1 VSTATLVPE
10 TRGLSGD
17 DAWAVLRRTG
27 RVRLLKD
34 AFQRMRVAD
43 GFSHARSFAFM
54 TSLVAVQGVIGLVG
68 LAGVLNKGGVSDI
81 IVATVRRAVPG
92 PAGQILTTAVA
103 QAHSTAAEHRYS
115 AVIVG
120 VLGCLVTG
128 TTALGQLERGLNRI
142 YGVEQDRPM
151 VHKYGRAL
159 GFTLIVGT
167 LASLAFGCL
176 AFGRALFGTGSSHG
190 LSTAWTIGRWPLGL
204 VLIAVAITFLFRWS
218 PRRCQP
224 RLSWLA
230 FGAGIS
236 VVLWALAT
244 AGLGFFYGLSSSF
257 GQTYGPLAGMIA
269 LLAWCLL
276 SSIALFYGA
285 AVAAQLEGVRAGES
299 APQDAEKV
307 AESEPDAAR
316 APVAAGVAVAS

>member
-1 VSTATLVPE
+1 MTA
-10 TRGLSGD
+10 
-17 DAWAVLRRTG
+17 
-27 RVRLLKD
+27 
-34 AFQRMRVAD
+34 
-43 GFSHARSFAFM
+43 
-54 TSLVAVQGVIGLVG
+54 LVAVQGVIGLVG
-68 LAGVLNKGGVSDI
+68 LAAVLNKGGVSDI

-142 YGVEQDRPM
+142 YGVEQDRPT
-151 VHKYGRAL
+151 VHKYGRA
-159 GFTLIVGT
+159 FFFALIVGT
-167 LASLAFGCL
+167 LASFSFGCL
-176 AFGRALFGTGSSHG
+176 AFGRQLFQGGSHG
-190 LSTAWTIGRWPLGL
+190 LSTVWTIGRWPLGL
-204 VLIAVAITFLFRWS
+204 ALIAVAITFLFRWS

-230 FGAGIS
+230 FGAAIS

-269 LLAWCLL
+269 LLVWCLL

-307 AESEPDAAR
+307 SDSEPDAQAAPAAAAAR
-316 APVAAGVAVAS
+316 VKVAS

>member
-1 VSTATLVPE
+1 MSTATLVPE

-17 DAWAVLRRTG
+17 DAWAVLQRTG
-27 RVRLLKD
+27 RSRLLKD

-54 TSLVAVQGVIGLVG
+54 TALVAIQGVIGLVG
-68 LAGVLNKGGVSDI
+68 LASVLNKGGVSDI

-92 PAGQILTTAVA
+92 PAGQVLTTAVA
-103 QAHSTAAEHRYS
+103 QAHSTAAEHQYG

-120 VLGCLVTG
+120 LLGCLVTG

-142 YGVEQDRPM
+142 YGVEQDRPF
-151 VHKYGRAL
+151 VHKYGRA
-159 GFTLIVGT
+159 FVFAVIVGT
-167 LASLAFGCL
+167 LASFAFGCL
-176 AFGRALFGTGSSHG
+176 AFGRELFRSGGSHG
-190 LSTAWTIGRWPLGL
+190 LSTAWSIGRWPLGL
-204 VLIAVAITFLFRWS
+204 ALIAAAITLLFRWS

-236 VVLWALAT
+236 VVLWTLAT
-244 AGLGFFYGLSSSF
+244 VGLGYFYRISSSF

-276 SSIALFYGA
+276 SSIALFFGA
-285 AVAAQLEGVRAGES
+285 AVAAQLEGVRAGET

-307 AESEPDAAR
+307 AESEPGAGR
-316 APVAAGVAVAS
+316 RSPVGVAS

>member
-1 VSTATLVPE
+1 MSTATLVPE

-17 DAWAVLRRTG
+17 DAWAVLQRTG
-27 RVRLLKD
+27 RTRLLKD

-54 TSLVAVQGVIGLVG
+54 TALVAIQGVIGLVG
-68 LAGVLNKGGVSDI
+68 LASVLNKGGVSDI

-92 PAGQILTTAVA
+92 PAGQVLTTAVA
-103 QAHSTAAEHRYS
+103 QAHSTAAEHQYG

-120 VLGCLVTG
+120 LLGCLVTG

-142 YGVEQDRPM
+142 YGVEQDRPF
-151 VHKYGRAL
+151 VHKYGRAFV
-159 GFTLIVGT
+159 FTVIVGT
-167 LASLAFGCL
+167 LASFAFGCL
-176 AFGRALFGTGSSHG
+176 AFGRELFRSGSSNG
-190 LSTAWTIGRWPLGL
+190 LSTAWSIGRWPLGL
-204 VLIAVAITFLFRWS
+204 ALIAAAITLLFRWS

-236 VVLWALAT
+236 VVLWTLAT
-244 AGLGFFYGLSSSF
+244 VGLGYFYRISSSF

-276 SSIALFYGA
+276 SSIALFFGA
-285 AVAAQLEGVRAGES
+285 AVAAQLEAVRAGAT

-307 AESEPDAAR
+307 AESEPGVGR
-316 APVAAGVAVAS
+316 RSPVGVAS

>member
-27 RVRLLKD
+27 RFRLLKD

-54 TSLVAVQGVIGLVG
+54 SALVAVQGVIGLVG
-68 LAGVLNKGGVSDI
+68 LAGALNKGGVSDV
-81 IVATVRRAVPG
+81 IVATIRRAVPG
-92 PAGQILTTAVA
+92 PAGQVLTTAVA
-103 QAHSTAAEHRYS
+103 HAHSTAAEHHYG

-120 VLGCLVTG
+120 VLGCLITG

-142 YGVEQDRPM
+142 YGVEQDRPSLR
-151 VHKYGRAL
+151 KYGLAL
-159 GFTLIVGT
+159 IFALSAGT
-167 LASLAFGCL
+167 LALLAFGCL
-176 AFGRALFGTGSSHG
+176 AFGRELFGRGSGADNG
-190 LSTAWTIGRWPLGL
+190 LSTAWNIARWPLGL
-204 VLIAVAITFLFRWS
+204 ALIATAIALLFRWS

-230 FGAGIS
+230 FGAGVS

-244 AGLGFFYGLSSSF
+244 AGLGFFYRFSSSF

-269 LLAWCLL
+269 LLVWCLL

-285 AVAAQLEGVRAGES
+285 AIAAQLEGVRAGES

-307 AESEPDAAR
+307 AESEPGAQR
-316 APVAAGVAVAS
+316 VPVAVTS

>member
-17 DAWAVLRRTG
+17 DAWAVLQRTG
-27 RVRLLKD
+27 RSRLLKD

-54 TSLVAVQGVIGLVG
+54 TALVAIQGVIGLVG
-68 LAGVLNKGGVSDI
+68 LASVLNKGGVSDI

-92 PAGQILTTAVA
+92 PAGQVLTTAVA
-103 QAHSTAAEHRYS
+103 QAHSTAAEHQYG

-120 VLGCLVTG
+120 LLGCLVTG

-142 YGVEQDRPM
+142 YGVEQDRPF
-151 VHKYGRAL
+151 VHKYGRA
-159 GFTLIVGT
+159 FVFAVIVGT
-167 LASLAFGCL
+167 LASFAFGCL
-176 AFGRALFGTGSSHG
+176 AFGRELFRSGGSHG
-190 LSTAWTIGRWPLGL
+190 LSTAWSIGRWPLGL
-204 VLIAVAITFLFRWS
+204 ALIAAAITLLFRWS

-236 VVLWALAT
+236 VVLWTLAT
-244 AGLGFFYGLSSSF
+244 VGLGYFYRISSSF

-276 SSIALFYGA
+276 SSIALFFGA
-285 AVAAQLEGVRAGES
+285 AVAAQLEGVRAGET

-307 AESEPDAAR
+307 AESEPGAGR
-316 APVAAGVAVAS
+316 RSPVGVAS